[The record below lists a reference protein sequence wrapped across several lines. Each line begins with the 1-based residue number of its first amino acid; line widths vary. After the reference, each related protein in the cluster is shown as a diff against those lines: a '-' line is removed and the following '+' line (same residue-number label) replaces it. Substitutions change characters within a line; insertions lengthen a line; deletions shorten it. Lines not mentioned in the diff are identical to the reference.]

1 MTVTAGLR
9 ERKKQQTRA
18 TIARVAFEL
27 FAARGFEAV
36 PIAEIARRADVSEA
50 TVFNHF
56 PTKEDLVYDRF
67 EQFRDE
73 LLAAVRDRGP
83 TLSIPAAFRAFLA
96 RTQSP
101 LASRD
106 PDVVKRVVDIT
117 RVITG
122 SPALRARERQ
132 IYDDYT
138 DALAAIIAAETAARP
153 GDIEPWVLANALIGV
168 HRALIEFVRANV
180 LAGRAGP
187 GLVRRARAQL
197 DKAMARLDRGLAG
210 YR

>member
-1 MTVTAGLR
+1 MTTTAGLR
-9 ERKKQQTRA
+9 ERKKQQTRE

-27 FAARGFEAV
+27 FAARGFDGV
-36 PIAEIARRADVSEA
+36 PIVEIARRADVSEA

-67 EQFRDE
+67 ERFRAQ
-73 LLAAVRDRGP
+73 LLAAVRERDP

-96 RTQSP
+96 QAHSP

-106 PDVVKRVVDIT
+106 PAAVQRVVDIT

-138 DALAAIIAAETAARP
+138 DALAAIIAGETGARP
-153 GDIEPWVLANALIGV
+153 GDVEPWVLANALIGV

-180 LAGRAGP
+180 LAGRTGP
-187 GLVRRARAQL
+187 SLVRRVRGQL